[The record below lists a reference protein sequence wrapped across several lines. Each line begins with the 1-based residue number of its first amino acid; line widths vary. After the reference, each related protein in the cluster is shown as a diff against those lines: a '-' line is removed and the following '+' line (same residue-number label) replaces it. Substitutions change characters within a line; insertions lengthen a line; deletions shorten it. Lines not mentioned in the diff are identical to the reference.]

1 MAEIM
6 EMLPFLLPLVVLE
19 FVLLGYTI
27 YHILTHNNYK
37 RGTRMLWLVVVIV
50 GMNLIGPV
58 LYILFGR
65 EEV

>member
-19 FVLLGYTI
+19 FVLLSYTI